1 MIKRKT
7 FKISLLGESS
17 VGKTS
22 IYQFHEDKTFVD
34 AKEKTIGIVESFKYV
49 KFPGDNEEYKFKIF
63 DTAGQERYRSIT
75 NTTIQ
80 LADGFLM
87 VFAVD
92 NKKSFERINDWIK
105 FIDEHVDLKEKVL
118 YLVGNKIDIKE
129 REVEKEEGEEFAKK
143 MGIKYRET
151 SAKTGEGTEE
161 VFQEIYKDVY
171 EKNKQNFEKNNNQT
185 IKLDKKRHTKK
196 EINKFLKCFKKY
208 C

>member
-1 MIKRKT
+1 MSKRKT
-7 FKISLLGESS
+7 FNISLLGEST

-22 IYQFHEDKTFVD
+22 IYQFHEDKSFID
-34 AKEKTIGIVESFKYV
+34 AKEKTLGVVESFKYV
-49 KFPGDNEEYKFKIF
+49 KFPGDEEEYKFKIF
-63 DTAGQERYRSIT
+63 DIAGQERYRSIT

-92 NKKSFERINDWIK
+92 NRKSFEKVNDWIK

-171 EKNKQNFEKNNNQT
+171 ERSKQNNLEKNNNQT
-185 IKLDKKRHTKK
+185 IDIL
-196 EINKFLKCFKKY
+196 
-208 C
+208 